1 MEIKISFTP
10 GDKGRDAICGCQQA
24 KNAAIHPRSAPEWAL
39 VGAIG
44 SFAGGRDWVQA
55 VALAQLGITNGEPS
69 TGARLPKESPS
80 SASCCQFQVSSACC
94 VCVWNLNVSLS
105 ILHPTRLRSST

>member
-44 SFAGGRDWVQA
+44 SFAGRRDWVQT

-69 TGARLPKESPS
+69 TGARLPKESPIVGLVLPLPS
-80 SASCCQFQVSSACC
+80 RFC
-94 VCVWNLNVSLS
+94 VL
-105 ILHPTRLRSST
+105 RLRLEP